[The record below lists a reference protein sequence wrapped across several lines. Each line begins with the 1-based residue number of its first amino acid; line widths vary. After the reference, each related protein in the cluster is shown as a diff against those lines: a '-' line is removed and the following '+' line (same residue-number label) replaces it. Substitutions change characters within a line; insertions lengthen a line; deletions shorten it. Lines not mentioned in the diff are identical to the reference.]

1 MGKKNKILE
10 IKDIQTYYGVSHIIQ
25 GLSLFVEEKEAV
37 SILGRNGVGKT
48 TTLRSIIGLT
58 PPRSGKI
65 VIDGKETTRW
75 PPHKISQMG
84 VAYVPAERHIFPGL
98 TVEENLR
105 MAARPGSGEN
115 AWTIERICDHFPIL
129 AERTTQNGATLSG
142 GEQQMLAIGRAL
154 VSNPKIIIMDEP
166 SQGLSPLLV
175 QMITDVVLN
184 FCVQSGIT
192 LLIVE
197 QNYRMALKVA
207 DRHYLMDT
215 RGEIVSIASTRE
227 LEDNPEIIQSHL
239 AV

>member
-1 MGKKNKILE
+1 
-10 IKDIQTYYGVSHIIQ
+10 
-25 GLSLFVEEKEAV
+25 
-37 SILGRNGVGKT
+37 
-48 TTLRSIIGLT
+48 
-58 PPRSGKI
+58 
-65 VIDGKETTRW
+65 
-75 PPHKISQMG
+75 
-84 VAYVPAERHIFPGL
+84 VPAERHIFPGL

-129 AERTTQNGATLSG
+129 AERTAQNGATLSG

-207 DRHYLMDT
+207 NRHYLMDN